1 MRKRAPELERGV
13 QGGWCRERKA
23 ARTDTGSMRA
33 DAKDGRAGG
42 VPLINSLEFFI
53 NSFNFCRGKRGV
65 FLCTAT
71 ECRRGW
77 QRKATGCQGLWR
89 RVSGTAGSCGEPCA
103 DGPGLREAVCGRAA
117 GASVRLVRGV
127 RCGKG
132 AAPEPEGVRCG
143 KGAVPERKTG
153 RRTTYQLT

>member
-1 MRKRAPELERGV
+1 MIYGYIRVSSQKQTVEHQEYEIKEYAAKNSIKIDTWVEETISS
-13 QGGWCRERKA
+13 RKA
-23 ARTDTGSMRA
+23 LKHRKLGQLLD
-33 DAKDGRAGG
+33 DLQENDII
-42 VPLINSLEFFI
+42 INSLEFFI

-71 ECRRGW
+71 GGRRGW

-117 GASVRLVRGV
+117 GASVRTGRGV
-127 RCGKG
+127 CADG
-132 AAPEPEGVRCG
+132 P
-143 KGAVPERKTG
+143 G
-153 RRTTYQLT
+153 R

>member
-23 ARTDTGSMRA
+23 AGMDTGSMRA

-89 RVSGTAGSCGEPCA
+89 RDCGKLWRAMCGRAGAAGSCVRAGSRGVCA
-103 DGPGLREAVCGRAA
+103 DGPGRLCGRAGALTGFQRGIDNNQQLA
-117 GASVRLVRGV
+117 G
-127 RCGKG
+127 
-132 AAPEPEGVRCG
+132 
-143 KGAVPERKTG
+143 TG
-153 RRTTYQLT
+153 DDSGHF

>member
-23 ARTDTGSMRA
+23 AGMDTGSMRA

-117 GASVRLVRGV
+117 GASVRTGRGV
-127 RCGKG
+127 CADG
-132 AAPEPEGVRCG
+132 P
-143 KGAVPERKTG
+143 G
-153 RRTTYQLT
+153 R

>member
-23 ARTDTGSMRA
+23 AGMDTGSMRA

-71 ECRRGW
+71 GGRRGW

-103 DGPGLREAVCGRAA
+103 DGPGCGKLCAGGQPGRLCGRA
-117 GASVRLVRGV
+117 GALTGFQRGV
-127 RCGKG
+127 DNNQQLAG
-132 AAPEPEGVRCG
+132 
-143 KGAVPERKTG
+143 TG
-153 RRTTYQLT
+153 DDSGHF

>member
-23 ARTDTGSMRA
+23 AGTDTGSMRA
-33 DAKDGRAGG
+33 DAKDGRADG

-71 ECRRGW
+71 GGRRGW

-103 DGPGLREAVCGRAA
+103 DGPGCGKLCAGGQPGRLCGRAGALTGFQRSVDNNQQLA
-117 GASVRLVRGV
+117 G
-127 RCGKG
+127 
-132 AAPEPEGVRCG
+132 
-143 KGAVPERKTG
+143 TG
-153 RRTTYQLT
+153 DDSGHF

>member
-23 ARTDTGSMRA
+23 AGTDTGSMRA

-65 FLCTAT
+65 FCAQP
-71 ECRRGW
+71 RSAGGVGSG
-77 QRKATGCQGLWR
+77 KP
-89 RVSGTAGSCGEPCA
+89 RVVKGFGAGF
-103 DGPGLREAVCGRAA
+103 PGLREAVESHVRTGR
-117 GASVRLVRGV
+117 G
-127 RCGKG
+127 CGKLCAG
-132 AAPEPEGVRCG
+132 GL
-143 KGAVPERKTG
+143 
-153 RRTTYQLT
+153 RR

>member
-23 ARTDTGSMRA
+23 AGTDTGSMRA

-71 ECRRGW
+71 GGRRGW

-103 DGPGLREAVCGRAA
+103 DGPGCGKLCAGGQPGRLCGRA
-117 GASVRLVRGV
+117 GALTGFQRGV
-127 RCGKG
+127 DNNQQLAG
-132 AAPEPEGVRCG
+132 
-143 KGAVPERKTG
+143 TG
-153 RRTTYQLT
+153 DDSGHF